1 MRTVV
6 DHRKTIASEE
16 QMIYDHLLYWI
27 ERESPEQMIQR
38 FRLLFLEGDRYPDAS
53 IVGSLDAIVAS
64 PSAHDNFPY
73 ILNRCCHI
81 LINRWQSRTQF
92 QLAIPLLLELFESVT
107 ELPPAPE
114 SFRFRRRHSSGH
126 RLRALVLEF
135 RHTDQYATLRR
146 LANVLSLSV
155 QNYAIPRAKASE
167 ENRPTPVLGQ
177 LIRRYPYLYQHCL
190 LSDHSTQEQQY
201 TVQQVQSKVQHQLE
215 IDLSR
220 YVTSQVRRSRLQHQ
234 VSPERLDSLVKPV
247 VNPTLLTDR
256 DLNRAIQHYSGPIIG
271 GRTYRDTAHNFMM
284 QSGKSQSY
292 SSFKDDLYDYILSGL
307 DSSYGQRQF
316 NNQLHSHL
324 SKILPN
330 SDSKSVNDFLIVRTC
345 SQLLNFL
352 VVDNA
357 RCPQHFV
364 FVDLITN
371 LGPTLTMGLLLRI
384 VLLCRKVRPYLERR
398 LSILFNHYEYSE
410 QRSVQWLVNA
420 LEMLNIA
427 LVTNFGKVDLSL
439 VNR

>member
-1 MRTVV
+1 MKAVV
-6 DHRKTIASEE
+6 GNRKTIASKE
-16 QMIYDHLLYWI
+16 QLLYDHLLYWI
-27 ERESPEQMIQR
+27 DRESPEQMIQR
-38 FRLLFLEGDRYPDAS
+38 FRMLFLEGVNYPDPTVVAALDT
-53 IVGSLDAIVAS
+53 IVSE
-64 PSAHDNFPY
+64 PSGQENFPY

-81 LINRWQSRTQF
+81 LINRWQARTQF

-107 ELPPAPE
+107 ELPTSPD
-114 SFRFRRRHSSGH
+114 SLRLLRRSSPSY
-126 RLRALVLEF
+126 RLRKLVIDF
-135 RHTDQYATLRR
+135 RQTDQYLTLRR

-155 QNYAIPRAKASE
+155 QNYAMPRAKTEDVAKEPS
-167 ENRPTPVLGQ
+167 VLGQ

-215 IDLSR
+215 VDLSR
-220 YVTSQVRRSRLQHQ
+220 YVTSQVRRSRLKKQ

-247 VNPTLLTDR
+247 INPTLLSNR
-256 DLNRAIQHYSGPIIG
+256 DLNRAIQHYSGPVIS
-271 GRTYRDTAHNFMM
+271 GRTYRDTAHNFLL
-284 QSGKSQSY
+284 QSGKAQSY
-292 SSFKDDLYDYILSGL
+292 GAFKDDLYTYIVSGV
-307 DSSYGQRQF
+307 DNAYGKRQF
-316 NNQLHSHL
+316 NNQLHSQL
-324 SKILPN
+324 KRILP
-330 SDSKSVNDFLIVRTC
+330 DSSTKSVNDFLIVRTC

-357 RCPQHFV
+357 KCPQHFV

-398 LSILFNHYEYSE
+398 FSILFNHYEYSE
-410 QRSVQWLVNA
+410 QKAVQWLVNA

-427 LVTNFGKVDLSL
+427 LLTNFGKLDLSL
-439 VNR
+439 VK